1 MTNTVKQ
8 IFGKAR
14 FVRAF
19 SFAFSLLLIACGTP
33 QQRIEQAN
41 DRAFESG
48 FQIEVIET
56 SGFPLYSTQ
65 KVSSQTDVLNIVIE
79 GDGYAFVEP
88 GIVSNNPTPLNPAGL
103 ALALKIPNDVVY
115 VGRPCQYVTS
125 SKCTPYIWST
135 QRFAPSVLHS
145 FEEAL
150 DQLKFK
156 TGAESFRLIGYSG
169 GAYVALRLAASR
181 QDVSQVLTVAGLLD
195 PQAWNAHHGFDALD
209 NTPAQTPVR
218 DDLHYIHICGEDDD
232 VTPCV
237 LTHKFTNLNSAHQ
250 MRIIPGADHGDIA
263 EILSSQ
269 DLLRFFSKA
278 VNQRYKE

>member
-19 SFAFSLLLIACGTP
+19 SFALSFLLIGCGTP
-33 QQRIEQAN
+33 QQRLDKASQ
-41 DRAFESG
+41 RAVDSG
-48 FQIEVIET
+48 FQIATVQT
-56 SGFPLYSTQ
+56 SAFPLYSEQ
-65 KVSSQTDVLNIVIE
+65 KFSAQADILNVVIE

-103 ALALKIPNDVVY
+103 DLALKIPNDVVY
-115 VGRPCQYVTS
+115 FGRPCQYVMS

-135 QRFAPSVLHS
+135 QRFAPSVLQS

-150 DQLKFK
+150 DQLKHQ

-169 GAYVALRLAASR
+169 GAYVALRLAATR

-195 PQAWNAHHGFDALD
+195 PQAWNTHHGFDALS
-209 NTPAQTPVR
+209 NTPFQTPVR
-218 DDLHYIHICGEDDD
+218 DDIHYIHICGEDDD

-237 LTHKFTNLNSAHQ
+237 LTHKFTQINSAQQ
-250 MRIIPGADHGDIA
+250 MRIIPDADHGDIA
-263 EILSSQ
+263 DKLSSQ

-278 VNQRYKE
+278 VKH